1 MKTQTE
7 IRDAFWGAH
16 PEYRPLFR
24 KGKRQNDY
32 DTDIRCAFV
41 DFVDQLRREEVI
53 TEKLAMRVTL

>member
-7 IRDAFWGAH
+7 IRDAFWEAH
-16 PEYRPLFR
+16 PQYKEV

-41 DFVDQLRREEVI
+41 DFVDGLRRNETI

>member
-1 MKTQTE
+1 MTTQTE
-7 IRDAFWGAH
+7 IRDAFWEAH
-16 PEYRPLFR
+16 PQYTKA

-41 DFVDQLRREEVI
+41 DFVDALRRNEQI